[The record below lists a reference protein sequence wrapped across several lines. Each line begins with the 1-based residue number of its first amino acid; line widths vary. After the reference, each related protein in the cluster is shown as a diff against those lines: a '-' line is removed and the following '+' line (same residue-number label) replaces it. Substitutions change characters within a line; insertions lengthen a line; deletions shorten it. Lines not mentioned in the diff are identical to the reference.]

1 MALQHHIG
9 TTEFVRKMKKTV
21 IVFLLS
27 VMCLVAFPQQ
37 KVKNV
42 ILLIGDGMGLAQSYA
57 AYMANGDSLAMFSM
71 PVTGFSITTCA
82 DRKVTD
88 SGAGGTAIA
97 TGHKANY
104 HAIGLDGNG
113 YLCEHFLNSILAP
126 LSLENSEAIRQIDC
140 HCLFLRPY
148 TRHPGKFR
156 RQCERP

>member
-1 MALQHHIG
+1 
-9 TTEFVRKMKKTV
+9 MKKTV

-88 SGAGGTAIA
+88 SGAGFRSGRNCDSNGT
-97 TGHKANY
+97 
-104 HAIGLDGNG
+104 
-113 YLCEHFLNSILAP
+113 
-126 LSLENSEAIRQIDC
+126 
-140 HCLFLRPY
+140 
-148 TRHPGKFR
+148 
-156 RQCERP
+156 